1 MFALILDISVDTIL
15 CFKSFNEAVLA
26 FRGCLITQIFFLL
39 LSSQFTGLYIV
50 SFVVITLGFIM
61 FNVVPTYTGD
71 QSYATNDE
79 VYYLAS
85 SADVQQGAVDRLQK
99 EGSDL
104 DRTVSNHKAHY
115 NGHYSLT

>member
-1 MFALILDISVDTIL
+1 MLDHTD
-15 CFKSFNEAVLA
+15 
-26 FRGCLITQIFFLL
+26 FFLL

-50 SFVVITLGFIM
+50 SFVVITLGFIL

-71 QSYATNDE
+71 QSYATNGE
-79 VYYLAS
+79 VYHLAS
-85 SADVQQGAVDRLQK
+85 SADVQQEGAVDRLQK

-104 DRTVSNHKAHY
+104 DWTVSNHKAHY